1 MPKSRLEAFTD
12 GVVAIVLTVL
22 VLDIQIPNAPSLA
35 SLLSITNTL
44 FAYIVSF
51 IFVAVI
57 WVNHHR
63 MMQMAEK
70 INYRV
75 IWANIFWLFWLT
87 LCPAVTS
94 WVGRNPDEFW
104 PEFSYVVVYMMW
116 SFSYGVLSKQII
128 AANEPNSHVVKVL
141 QRDQRSKLSMLIN
154 LAVLAGVFFFPPIG
168 IFGRFL
174 VSGIWV
180 LSYRKADQY
189 YQKLFGKK
197 KARQK
202 LKTSAAFFPVKKIES
217 FDQRRR

>member
-1 MPKSRLEAFTD
+1 MKVSSKYILREGEKMTKSRLEAFTD

-22 VLDIQIPNAPSLA
+22 VLNIQIPDAPSLA

-63 MMQMAEK
+63 MMQMTEK

-94 WVGRNPDEFW
+94 WVGRNPNHFW
-104 PEFSYVVVYMMW
+104 PEFSYVVVFTMW
-116 SFSYGVLSKQII
+116 SFSYGILSKQLIK
-128 AANEPNSHVVKVL
+128 ANSPTSHVATILK
-141 QRDQRSKLSMLIN
+141 RDQRSKLSMLIN
-154 LAVLAGVFFFPPIG
+154 LAVLAGVVIFPPIG

-174 VSGIWV
+174 VYGIWV
-180 LSYRKADQY
+180 GSYRKADEY
-189 YQKLFGKK
+189 YQKVSG
-197 KARQK
+197 QK
-202 LKTSAAFFPVKKIES
+202 NHGRS
-217 FDQRRR
+217 

>member
-1 MPKSRLEAFTD
+1 MKVSSKYILREGEKMTKSRLEAFTD

-22 VLDIQIPNAPSLA
+22 VLNIQIPDAPSLA

-63 MMQMAEK
+63 MMQMTEK

-94 WVGRNPDEFW
+94 WVGRNPNHFW
-104 PEFSYVVVYMMW
+104 PEFSYVVVFTMW
-116 SFSYGVLSKQII
+116 SFSYGILSKQLIK
-128 AANEPNSHVVKVL
+128 ANSPTSHVATILK
-141 QRDQRSKLSMLIN
+141 RDQRSKLSMLIN
-154 LAVLAGVFFFPPIG
+154 LAVLAGVFIFPPIG

-180 LSYRKADQY
+180 VSYRKADEY
-189 YQKLFGKK
+189 YQMVSG
-197 KARQK
+197 QK
-202 LKTSAAFFPVKKIES
+202 NHGRS
-217 FDQRRR
+217 

>member
-1 MPKSRLEAFTD
+1 MKVSSKYILREGEKMTKSRLEAFTD

-22 VLDIQIPNAPSLA
+22 VLNIQIPDAPSLA

-63 MMQMAEK
+63 MMQMTEK

-94 WVGRNPDEFW
+94 WVGRNPNHFW
-104 PEFSYVVVYMMW
+104 PEFSYVVVFTMW
-116 SFSYGVLSKQII
+116 SFSYGILSKQLIK
-128 AANEPNSHVVKVL
+128 ANSPTSHVATILK
-141 QRDQRSKLSMLIN
+141 RDQRSKLSMLIN
-154 LAVLAGVFFFPPIG
+154 LAVLAGVFIFPPIG

-180 LSYRKADQY
+180 VSYRKADEY
-189 YQKLFGKK
+189 YQKVSG
-197 KARQK
+197 QK
-202 LKTSAAFFPVKKIES
+202 NHGRS
-217 FDQRRR
+217 

>member
-1 MPKSRLEAFTD
+1 MTKLRLEAFTD

-22 VLDIQIPNAPSLA
+22 VLNIQIPDAPSLA

-63 MMQMAEK
+63 MMQMTEK

-94 WVGRNPDEFW
+94 WVGRNPNHFW
-104 PEFSYVVVYMMW
+104 PEFSYVVVFTMW
-116 SFSYGVLSKQII
+116 SFSYGILSKQLIK
-128 AANEPNSHVVKVL
+128 ANSPTSHVATILK
-141 QRDQRSKLSMLIN
+141 RDQRSKLSMLIN
-154 LAVLAGVFFFPPIG
+154 LAVLAGVLFFRQLESLVAFWFLA
-168 IFGRFL
+168 FGWFL
-174 VSGIWV
+174 IVKQMNTIKR
-180 LSYRKADQY
+180 YR
-189 YQKLFGKK
+189 GKK
-197 KARQK
+197 ITAEAENFCRFFK
-202 LKTSAAFFPVKKIES
+202 LVDVIHGVKIL
-217 FDQRRR
+217 

>member
-1 MPKSRLEAFTD
+1 MKVSSKYILREGEKMTKSRLEAFTD

-22 VLDIQIPNAPSLA
+22 VLNIQIPDAPSLA

-63 MMQMAEK
+63 MMQMTEK

-94 WVGRNPDEFW
+94 WVGRNPNHFW
-104 PEFSYVVVYMMW
+104 PEFSYVVV
-116 SFSYGVLSKQII
+116 FT
-128 AANEPNSHVVKVL
+128 SHVATILK
-141 QRDQRSKLSMLIN
+141 RDQRSKLSMLIN
-154 LAVLAGVFFFPPIG
+154 LAVLAGVFIFPPIG

-180 LSYRKADQY
+180 VSYRKADEY
-189 YQKLFGKK
+189 YQKVSG
-197 KARQK
+197 QK
-202 LKTSAAFFPVKKIES
+202 NHGRS
-217 FDQRRR
+217 

>member
-1 MPKSRLEAFTD
+1 MTKSRLEAFTD
-12 GVVAIVLTVL
+12 DVVAIVLTVL
-22 VLDIQIPNAPSLA
+22 VLNIQIPDAPSLA

-63 MMQMAEK
+63 MMQMTEK

-75 IWANIFWLFWLT
+75 IWANIFGLFWLT

-94 WVGRNPDEFW
+94 WVGRNPNHFW
-104 PEFSYVVVYMMW
+104 PEFSYVVVFTMW
-116 SFSYGVLSKQII
+116 SFSYGILSKQLIK
-128 AANEPNSHVVKVL
+128 ANSPTSHVATILK
-141 QRDQRSKLSMLIN
+141 RDQRSKLSMLIN
-154 LAVLAGVFFFPPIG
+154 LAVLAGVFIFPPIG

-180 LSYRKADQY
+180 VSYRKADEY
-189 YQKLFGKK
+189 YQKVSG
-197 KARQK
+197 QK
-202 LKTSAAFFPVKKIES
+202 NHGRS
-217 FDQRRR
+217 

>member
-1 MPKSRLEAFTD
+1 MKVSSKYILREGEKMTKSRLEAFTD

-22 VLDIQIPNAPSLA
+22 VLNIQIPDAPSLA

-57 WVNHHR
+57 WVNNHR
-63 MMQMAEK
+63 MMQMTEK
-70 INYRV
+70 INYSV

-94 WVGRNPDEFW
+94 WVGRNPNHFW
-104 PEFSYVVVYMMW
+104 PEFSYVVVFTMW
-116 SFSYGVLSKQII
+116 SFSYGILSKQLIK
-128 AANEPNSHVVKVL
+128 ANSPTSHVATILK
-141 QRDQRSKLSMLIN
+141 RDQRSKLSMLIN
-154 LAVLAGVFFFPPIG
+154 LAVLAGVFIFTPIG

-180 LSYRKADQY
+180 VSYRKADEY
-189 YQKLFGKK
+189 YQKVSG
-197 KARQK
+197 QK
-202 LKTSAAFFPVKKIES
+202 NHGRS
-217 FDQRRR
+217 

>member
-1 MPKSRLEAFTD
+1 MTKSRLEAFTD

-22 VLDIQIPNAPSLA
+22 VLNIQIPDAPSLA

-94 WVGRNPDEFW
+94 WVGRNPDHFW
-104 PEFSYVVVYMMW
+104 PEFLYVAVFTMW
-116 SFSYGVLSKQII
+116 SFSYGVLSKQLIR
-128 AANEPNSHVVKVL
+128 ANDSNSHVTIVL
-141 QRDQRSKLSMLIN
+141 KRDQRSKLSMLIN
-154 LAVLAGVFFFPPIG
+154 LAVLAGVFIFPPLG

-174 VSGIWV
+174 VSGIWIV
-180 LSYRKADQY
+180 SYRKADEY
-189 YQKLFGKK
+189 YQKVIGHKK
-197 KARQK
+197 SGR
-202 LKTSAAFFPVKKIES
+202 S
-217 FDQRRR
+217 

>member
-1 MPKSRLEAFTD
+1 MTKSRLEAFTD

-22 VLDIQIPNAPSLA
+22 VLNIQIPDAPTLA
-35 SLLSITNTL
+35 SLKAITNIL
-44 FAYIVSF
+44 FAYVVSF

-94 WVGRNPDEFW
+94 WVGRDPGEFW
-104 PEFSYVVVYMMW
+104 PEMSYVIIYTMW
-116 SFSYGVLSKQII
+116 SFSYGILSDQLIK
-128 AANEPNSHVVKVL
+128 ANDPNSHVAKVL
-141 QRDQRSKLSMLIN
+141 RRDRRSRVSMVIN
-154 LAVLAGVFFFPPIG
+154 FAVMAGVFIFPPIG

-180 LSYRKADQY
+180 ISYRTANRY
-189 YQKLFGKK
+189 YDKIFHRK
-197 KARQK
+197 KA
-202 LKTSAAFFPVKKIES
+202 
-217 FDQRRR
+217 

>member
-1 MPKSRLEAFTD
+1 MTKSRLEAFTD

-22 VLDIQIPNAPSLA
+22 ILDIQIPDAPTLA

-94 WVGRNPDEFW
+94 WVGRNPNQFW
-104 PEFSYVVVYMMW
+104 PEFSYVLIYTMW
-116 SFSYGVLSKQII
+116 SFSYGILSKQLSK
-128 AANEPNSHVVKVL
+128 ANDPDSHVVKVL
-141 QRDQRSKLSMLIN
+141 DRDQRSRLSMVIN
-154 LAVLAGVFFFPPIG
+154 LVVLAGVFIFPPIA
-168 IFGRFL
+168 ILGRFL

-180 LSYRKADQY
+180 VSYRKADQY
-189 YQKLFGKK
+189 YQKIIGKK
-197 KARQK
+197 NRGR
-202 LKTSAAFFPVKKIES
+202 S
-217 FDQRRR
+217 

>member
-1 MPKSRLEAFTD
+1 MTKLRLEAFTD

-22 VLDIQIPNAPSLA
+22 VLNIQIPDAPSLA

-63 MMQMAEK
+63 MMQMTEK

-94 WVGRNPDEFW
+94 WVGRNPNHFW
-104 PEFSYVVVYMMW
+104 PEFSYVVVFTMW
-116 SFSYGVLSKQII
+116 SFSYGILSKQLIK
-128 AANEPNSHVVKVL
+128 ANSPTSHVATILK
-141 QRDQRSKLSMLIN
+141 RDQRSKLSMLIN
-154 LAVLAGVFFFPPIG
+154 LAVLAGVFIFPPIG

-180 LSYRKADQY
+180 VSYRKADEY
-189 YQKLFGKK
+189 YQKVLG
-197 KARQK
+197 QK
-202 LKTSAAFFPVKKIES
+202 NHGRS
-217 FDQRRR
+217 

>member
-1 MPKSRLEAFTD
+1 MKVSSKYILREGEKMTKSRLEAFTD

-22 VLDIQIPNAPSLA
+22 VLNIQIPDAPSLA
-35 SLLSITNTL
+35 SLLSLTNTL
-44 FAYIVSF
+44 VAYIGSF

-63 MMQMAEK
+63 MMQMTEK

-94 WVGRNPDEFW
+94 WVGRNPNHFW
-104 PEFSYVVVYMMW
+104 PEFSYVVVFTMW
-116 SFSYGVLSKQII
+116 SFSYGILSKQLIK
-128 AANEPNSHVVKVL
+128 ANSPTSHVATILK
-141 QRDQRSKLSMLIN
+141 RDQRSKLSMLIN
-154 LAVLAGVFFFPPIG
+154 LAVLAGVFIFPPIG

-180 LSYRKADQY
+180 VSYRKADEY
-189 YQKLFGKK
+189 YQKVSG
-197 KARQK
+197 QK
-202 LKTSAAFFPVKKIES
+202 NHGRS
-217 FDQRRR
+217 

>member
-1 MPKSRLEAFTD
+1 MTKSRLEAFTD

-22 VLDIQIPNAPSLA
+22 VLDIQIPDAPTLA

-44 FAYIVSF
+44 FAYTVSF

-70 INYRV
+70 INYKV

-94 WVGRNPDEFW
+94 WVGRNPGEFW
-104 PEFSYVVVYMMW
+104 PEVSYVMVYTMW
-116 SFSYGVLSKQII
+116 SFSYGVLSKKII
-128 AANEPNSHVVKVL
+128 TANDPESHVAKVL
-141 QRDQRSKLSMLIN
+141 TRDRRSRLSMLIN
-154 LAVLAGVFFFPPIG
+154 LAVLAGVFVYPPIG

-174 VSGIWV
+174 VSGIWIV
-180 LSYRKADQY
+180 SYRKADEY
-189 YQKLFGKK
+189 YHKVFGKK
-197 KARQK
+197 NRGR
-202 LKTSAAFFPVKKIES
+202 SA
-217 FDQRRR
+217 

>member
-1 MPKSRLEAFTD
+1 MTKSRLEAFTD

-22 VLDIQIPNAPSLA
+22 VLDIQIPDAPSLA
-35 SLLSITNTL
+35 SLLSVTNTL

-94 WVGRNPDEFW
+94 WVGRNPDKFW
-104 PEFSYVVVYMMW
+104 PEFSYVLIYTMW
-116 SFSYGVLSKQII
+116 SFSYGILSKQLIR
-128 AANEPNSHVVKVL
+128 ANDPGSHVVKVL
-141 QRDQRSKLSMLIN
+141 QRDQRSKLSMGIN
-154 LAVLAGVFFFPPIG
+154 LAVLGGVFIFPPIG

-180 LSYRKADQY
+180 VSYRKADQS
-189 YQKLFGKK
+189 YQRIVGKK
-197 KARQK
+197 NRDR
-202 LKTSAAFFPVKKIES
+202 S
-217 FDQRRR
+217 

>member
-1 MPKSRLEAFTD
+1 MTKSRLEAFTD

-22 VLDIQIPNAPSLA
+22 VLDIQIPDAPTLA

-44 FAYIVSF
+44 FAYVVSF

-94 WVGRNPDEFW
+94 WVGRNPDHFW
-104 PEFSYVVVYMMW
+104 PEFSYVVVYTMW
-116 SFSYGVLSKQII
+116 SFSYGILSKQII
-128 AANEPNSHVVKVL
+128 KANAPESHVVKVL
-141 QRDQRSKLSMLIN
+141 KRDQRSKLSMIIN
-154 LAVLAGVFFFPPIG
+154 LAVLAGVFFFPSIG

-174 VSGIWV
+174 VSGIWIV
-180 LSYRKADQY
+180 SYRKADQY
-189 YQKLFGKK
+189 YQRIIGKK
-197 KARQK
+197 ITTEVEHFRRD
-202 LKTSAAFFPVKKIES
+202 FF
-217 FDQRRR
+217 F

>member
-1 MPKSRLEAFTD
+1 MTKSRLEAFTD

-22 VLDIQIPNAPSLA
+22 VLNIQIPDAPSLA

-94 WVGRNPDEFW
+94 WVGRNPDHFW
-104 PEFSYVVVYMMW
+104 PEFLYVAVFTMW
-116 SFSYGVLSKQII
+116 SFSYGVLSKQLIR
-128 AANEPNSHVVKVL
+128 ANDPNSHVTIVL
-141 QRDQRSKLSMLIN
+141 KRDQRSKLSMLIN
-154 LAVLAGVFFFPPIG
+154 LAVLAGVFIFPPLG

-174 VSGIWV
+174 VSGIWIV
-180 LSYRKADQY
+180 SYRKANEY
-189 YQKLFGKK
+189 YQKVIGHKK
-197 KARQK
+197 NGR
-202 LKTSAAFFPVKKIES
+202 S
-217 FDQRRR
+217 

>member
-1 MPKSRLEAFTD
+1 MKVSSKYILREGEKMTKSRLEAFTD

-22 VLDIQIPNAPSLA
+22 VLNIQIPDAPSLA
-35 SLLSITNTL
+35 SLLSITTTL

-63 MMQMAEK
+63 MMQMTEK

-94 WVGRNPDEFW
+94 WVGRNPNHFW
-104 PEFSYVVVYMMW
+104 PEFSYVVVFTMW
-116 SFSYGVLSKQII
+116 SFSYGILSKQLIK
-128 AANEPNSHVVKVL
+128 ANSPTSHVATILK
-141 QRDQRSKLSMLIN
+141 RDQRSKLSMLIN
-154 LAVLAGVFFFPPIG
+154 LAVLAGVFIFPPIG

-180 LSYRKADQY
+180 VSYRKADEY
-189 YQKLFGKK
+189 YQKVSG
-197 KARQK
+197 QK
-202 LKTSAAFFPVKKIES
+202 NHGRS
-217 FDQRRR
+217 

>member
-1 MPKSRLEAFTD
+1 MKVSSKYILREGEKMTKSRLEAFTD

-22 VLDIQIPNAPSLA
+22 VLNIQIPDAPSLA

-63 MMQMAEK
+63 MMQMTEK

-94 WVGRNPDEFW
+94 WVGRNPNHFW
-104 PEFSYVVVYMMW
+104 PEFSYVVVFTMW
-116 SFSYGVLSKQII
+116 SFSYGILSKQLIK
-128 AANEPNSHVVKVL
+128 ANSPTSHVATILK
-141 QRDQRSKLSMLIN
+141 RDQRSKLSMLIN
-154 LAVLAGVFFFPPIG
+154 LAVLAGVFIFPPIG

-180 LSYRKADQY
+180 VSYRKADEY
-189 YQKLFGKK
+189 YQQVLG
-197 KARQK
+197 QK
-202 LKTSAAFFPVKKIES
+202 NHGRS
-217 FDQRRR
+217 